1 MGTTSLELPITLLH
15 ALWCLVTHHTPRI
28 IALLGR
34 PCYTSQ
40 TKRSTNGPIL
50 LDVAEADAVLQHA
63 LA

>member
-1 MGTTSLELPITLLH
+1 MGTTCLELPITLLH

-40 TKRSTNGPIL
+40 TFGPPMGPYCWT
-50 LDVAEADAVLQHA
+50 
-63 LA
+63 